1 MVIGMLSLNNGEED
15 DIIDDEISSVSI
27 TDLTPKMQRFVHLY
41 MTGNYTLVKLGE
53 LLDLHPNTLGN
64 WLRRG
69 DVKTLIA
76 DMEKSTHDIVTVQL
90 NALTL
95 KSVNK
100 LSKLIDSPIDGVA
113 FQAVRDVLDRG
124 GHKPKQEIKVDKTV
138 TTYEQKLK
146 RLINNVIDIDD
157 YEVHGDDE
165 CND

>member
-1 MVIGMLSLNNGEED
+1 MVIGMLSLNSGEED

-64 WLRRG
+64 WLKRR

-157 YEVHGDDE
+157 YEVYDDDE

>member
-1 MVIGMLSLNNGEED
+1 MVIGVLELSDKTIRE
-15 DIIDDEISSVSI
+15 DEISSVSI
-27 TDLTPKMQRFVHLY
+27 SDLTPKMQRFVHLY

-64 WLRRG
+64 WLRRK
-69 DVKTLIA
+69 DVKTLIT
-76 DMEKSTHDIVTVQL
+76 DMEASTHDIVAVQL

-95 KSVNK
+95 KSVAK

-124 GHKPKQEIKVDKTV
+124 GHKPKQEIKIDKTV

-146 RLINNVIDIDD
+146 NLIDNVIDIED
-157 YEVHGDDE
+157 YEVADDE
-165 CND
+165 DID

>member
-1 MVIGMLSLNNGEED
+1 MVIGMLELNDKAIRE
-15 DIIDDEISSVSI
+15 DEISSVSI

-41 MTGNYTLVKLGE
+41 MTGNYTLVKLAE

-64 WLRRG
+64 WLRRK

-76 DMEKSTHDIVTVQL
+76 DMEASTHDIVAVQL

-95 KSVNK
+95 KSVAK

-124 GHKPKQEIKVDKTV
+124 GHKPKQEIKIDKTV

-146 RLINNVIDIDD
+146 NLIDNVIDIED
-157 YEVHGDDE
+157 YEVADDE
-165 CND
+165 DID

>member
-1 MVIGMLSLNNGEED
+1 MVIGVLELNDKTIRE
-15 DIIDDEISSVSI
+15 DEISSVSI

-41 MTGNYTLVKLGE
+41 MTGNYTLVKLAE

-64 WLRRG
+64 WLRRK

-76 DMEKSTHDIVTVQL
+76 DMEASTHDIVAVQL

-95 KSVNK
+95 KSVAK

-124 GHKPKQEIKVDKTV
+124 GHKPKQEIKIDKTV

-146 RLINNVIDIDD
+146 NLIDNVIDIED
-157 YEVHGDDE
+157 YEVADDE
-165 CND
+165 DTD

>member
-1 MVIGMLSLNNGEED
+1 MVIGMLSLNSGEED

-64 WLRRG
+64 WLKRG

-157 YEVHGDDE
+157 YEVHDDDE